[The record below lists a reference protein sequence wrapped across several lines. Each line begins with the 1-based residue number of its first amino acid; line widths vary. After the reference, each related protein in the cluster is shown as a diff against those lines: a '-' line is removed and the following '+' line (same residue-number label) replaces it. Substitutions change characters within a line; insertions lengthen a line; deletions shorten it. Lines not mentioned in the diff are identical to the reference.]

1 MHHQARKLGN
11 ARTLLTLLM
20 AVLAASLLMHAGQ
33 AISNASS
40 GRVIDLFT
48 QKAPFDGKGANQ
60 SSDAFEPQELV
71 ILYALV
77 TYNDFPVALKLV
89 SFQANGPPNTLEN
102 ITVTGSATT
111 NDSGI
116 GEFSFRIAWPSSN
129 PEAKVLGEW
138 YVVST
143 VSIADQTVVDTLTFQ
158 VAWILRITSI
168 TTLNASFEPQNKFPR
183 RSPIVF
189 DVVVENI
196 ARVAKVATIAIDVL
210 DLLQHPIIHIQKEN
224 LLFQP
229 GQTHLNAS
237 SQIPA
242 NATIGQATAW
252 ASAYTAPVEQGGTLY
267 SPAVYTTFEIIDS
280 VSVRDVAITDV
291 TPSKTDVV
299 RGETVQITVTTNNK
313 GDETESFNVTLY
325 YDNVTIDTKRVSS
338 LGPGTETQLV
348 FQWNTNDV
356 NPGKYVIKAIADI
369 VEEET
374 NIEDNTFVDGTVT
387 IEPLFNLNII
397 MIFILIIILIL
408 IASLFLLFLLYYSR
422 KRRRRRK
429 KQPQSYYTIASRP
442 HI

>member
-1 MHHQARKLGN
+1 MQHQAKELSN
-11 ARTLLTLLM
+11 AKILLALLM
-20 AVLAASLLMHAGQ
+20 AVLATSLPMHTGH

-77 TYNDFPVALKLV
+77 TYNDFPVALKDV
-89 SFQANGPPNTLEN
+89 AFQISGPPNIFEN
-102 ITVTGSATT
+102 ITSVSGWNRT

-116 GEFSFRIAWPSSN
+116 AEFSFRIAWPSEN

-138 YVVST
+138 QAIAT

-168 TTLNASFEPQNKFPR
+168 TTLNASFEPQNRFLR
-183 RSPIVF
+183 QSPIVF

-210 DLLQHPIIHIQKEN
+210 DELQHPIIHIQKEN

-242 NATIGQATAW
+242 NAAVGQATAW

-267 SPAVYTTFEIIDS
+267 SPAVSTSFEILGL
-280 VSVRDVAITDV
+280 VRDVAITGV
-291 TPSKTDVV
+291 APSKTDVI
-299 RGETVQITVTTNNK
+299 RGEPVQIVVTAKNK

-325 YDNVTIDTKRVSS
+325 YDNVVIDRKRVSDLS
-338 LGPGTETQLV
+338 PGAETQLI
-348 FQWNTNDV
+348 FQWNTSDV
-356 NPGKYVIKAIADI
+356 NPGKYVLKAIADT
-369 VEEET
+369 VEGET

-387 IEPLFNLNII
+387 IEHLFNFNII
-397 MIFILIIILIL
+397 ILILIIILVL
-408 IASLFLLFLLYYSR
+408 IASLFLLFLLCYSR
-422 KRRRRRK
+422 RRRRRRK
-429 KQPQSYYTIASRP
+429 KQPQSFYTIASRP